1 MEGENKGETF
11 SFSHALNNFKKK
23 KTSMILYWAFG
34 IPLPLGALELALFL
48 PNSRAAETEAD
59 VIGVRLAA
67 RACYDPSAAATVF
80 EKLGEAERR
89 AGGGGVPAFMRT
101 HPLSDR
107 RVKRVRAELPAA
119 RLLYEKAG
127 CSLPRS
133 ALRQFVTVLTGEEEE
148 VEIAVVGG
156 GRRRRGN
163 DEDDDNDDDDND
175 PLARLFK

>member
-1 MEGENKGETF
+1 MV
-11 SFSHALNNFKKK
+11 
-23 KTSMILYWAFG
+23 LYWAFG

-89 AGGGGVPAFMRT
+89 ASGGGAGVPAFMRT
-101 HPLSDR
+101 HPLSDK

-133 ALRQFVTVLTGEEEE
+133 ALRQFVNVLTGEEEE
-148 VEIAVVGG
+148 VEIVAASSVVV
-156 GRRRRGN
+156 
-163 DEDDDNDDDDND
+163 EDDDD
-175 PLARLFK
+175 PLSRLFKK

>member
-1 MEGENKGETF
+1 MKGKTRNVLSLVLRNFRNET
-11 SFSHALNNFKKK
+11 KKLFP
-23 KTSMILYWAFG
+23 SMVLYWAFG
-34 IPLPLGALELALFL
+34 IPLPVGALELALFL

-89 AGGGGVPAFMRT
+89 AGGGSVPAFMRT

-107 RVKRVRAELPAA
+107 RVKRVREELPAA

-133 ALRQFVTVLTGEEEE
+133 ALRQFVNVLTGEEEE
-148 VEIAVVGG
+148 VEVVV
-156 GRRRRGN
+156 GRRR
-163 DEDDDNDDDDND
+163 DEGDGRDED
-175 PLARLFK
+175 PLAHLFK

>member
-1 MEGENKGETF
+1 MGNKDVF
-11 SFSHALNNFKKK
+11 SLSQTQKLSKLSFP
-23 KTSMILYWAFG
+23 SMVLYWAFG
-34 IPLPLGALELALFL
+34 IPIPVGALELALFL

-89 AGGGGVPAFMRT
+89 AGGGGNVPAFMRT
-101 HPLSDR
+101 HPLSDK

-133 ALRQFVTVLTGEEEE
+133 ALRQFVNVLTGEEEE
-148 VEIAVVGG
+148 VEVVVERGRRGDEGG
-156 GRRRRGN
+156 GG
-163 DEDDDNDDDDND
+163 DEEDGD

>member
-1 MEGENKGETF
+1 MV
-11 SFSHALNNFKKK
+11 
-23 KTSMILYWAFG
+23 LYWAFG
-34 IPLPLGALELALFL
+34 IPVPVGALELALFL

-80 EKLGEAERR
+80 EKLGEAERA
-89 AGGGGVPAFMRT
+89 AGGGSVPAFMRT

-133 ALRQFVTVLTGEEEE
+133 ALRQFVNVLTGEEEE
-148 VEIAVVGG
+148 VEVVG
-156 GRRRRGN
+156 RRGEAA
-163 DEDDDNDDDDND
+163 DEDDDDDD